1 MNNYVIT
8 EIDDAQKKMSAYVT
22 LLSYRYMNLC
32 VKAELGALMPV
43 NVTVRMSFSSKS
55 ILRTRTISRLSSRA
69 SMRHIRSLRWR

>member
-32 VKAELGALMPV
+32 VKAELGALLCQGRV
-43 NVTVRMSFSSKS
+43 GSTHARQCLYRRRF
-55 ILRTRTISRLSSRA
+55 L
-69 SMRHIRSLRWR
+69 